1 MASPHGSTQHP
12 AAPSAG
18 SAAARA
24 PTKTQLP
31 GKIGI
36 PVQAEYANE
45 LRELVQDTL
54 DYRHDGFAGSL
65 PVALTKEHRQAL
77 EREDYYVCEKSDGV
91 RYLMLLKITQSGPAT
106 FLIDR
111 ANDLHYVEKLHF
123 PLPSTS
129 GDIVKFHADTLM
141 DGELVVDVD
150 GPHKTLTFLVFDFML
165 SNGVKLT
172 HEPYNRRLGIFQR
185 DVLAPYD
192 VHLKMNPEL
201 KTMQPFRLA
210 IKAQQRSYG
219 LGRVFEDITK
229 QKHGNDG
236 LIFTSVNLPYTAGT
250 CPQILKWKPP
260 ELSTVD
266 FQIKVDY
273 DRDRKPRYSI
283 FIADCGIHKFYD
295 CLSLEPELSIQWKT
309 SLPDGRIGEF
319 RWDPSWPTYV
329 WDAGYVGTERRG
341 GWRFVRFRD
350 DKSVANDITVLE
362 DTKKAIDNGVSRDML
377 LGWLENIRSNW
388 KHREQQATLPPRP
401 PQDRKFS
408 AIATPATPAMEYP
421 SLGDHRRKSSSG
433 SSMAEFT
440 MSIARKASI
449 DRSRKPENGA
459 STTTSTGVFGGRS
472 GQESLRAAGNLTSSP
487 GDAAERRDSVGAINN
502 SQSVATA
509 RKSSTLPVE
518 FASSEAANETAPARK
533 KSLTEMMAHMPKGIR
548 LKKAWPSAESTVAP
562 LLMSQGDAILREE
575 PSPLDDEDKPSLLAS
590 QQEAQEGEK
599 KTRAVQIMDPP
610 PSPNTADRL
619 PTVDSS
625 LASEASS
632 KRSSEPVPSNF
643 SSADATG
650 VKQESA
656 TPAATPASPLESGT
670 GGPTDVDAR
679 PRRDSTTMD
688 MDENGS
694 RASQASRLDTAT
706 PRLSSAIPGSGRL
719 TPDHSARGKASDVEA
734 STTGNIAADHPTPAA
749 QTKRLTTPKRTKK
762 ASESP
767 TPSKTQTTTPKK
779 KQSRKTS
786 SLHVQKSPQK
796 SASPAQPPAK
806 EPADQKRKNTSELA
820 EDHRASDAPN
830 IPVGLTG
837 RNPVDMT
844 VDLPP
849 PPVVLMTAPRPVLGD
864 EDIYED
870 VETGDPSP
878 SAPSTD
884 RQPASI
890 DAMSSQKL
898 ETKKPAKSP
907 RKRSI
912 KPASNSSAGVST
924 HRRTAS
930 TPYLPM
936 SGSGGSM
943 SYEIPDSRRPS
954 VANQRRGSLHSAPN
968 LVPIA
973 PGLVALP
980 PSDTGPYIVGAD
992 GSPHYLAPSDPRN
1005 IIMAGY
1011 VAYSSDAAIGLV
1023 PMPQSSPPPPQ
1034 LPSRHHRNLSTST
1047 LPDVRRHSSVAQ
1059 QHPQHN
1065 YSAQGFPVGPG
1076 VQGSH
1081 TGGAENVRVLYGPSM
1096 GQGGAIYVETPAASY
1111 YGYAPRPPPPHQ
1123 VGAPQLHPPGTYGGP
1138 ADHGY
1143 PGVPGSAPASR
1154 RGSEAAA
1161 YPYHQQYQQM
1171 QPSQPQL
1178 QPRPDPSSPPAPP
1191 SSPHQSPAVP
1201 SGKSGRSSAKA
1212 SKATKAPKISK
1223 AAAKRATLQ
1232 QQQEQPDSKDHTR
1245 TAGSSAP
1252 SSSVGSRHQQ
1262 ELAPL
1267 PPHHSPRA
1275 PSTFSSSSAGLPSA
1289 FMAVPP
1295 YSGGAHHQPHAHHQ
1309 QHSPTHA
1316 HPHAEHTQS
1325 QQHQQSN
1332 EHRQRAPLLHSSQS
1346 YPPSHPAAQQHSAH
1360 PHYYSPPAGPYGHE
1374 GPPHQGSMPNQ
1385 HYPSRHQRQHS
1396 IPSSAPFYPA
1406 PRYHPYSQQPHP
1418 HPQQHAHPHT
1428 QSQQHPH
1435 PHVHSQ
1441 SHQPPHPYSQQQQHG
1456 HPQQP
1461 HAAHSQQQQH
1471 PHPQQPHAQSQHQ
1484 QQQHPQHHHHSHY
1497 HHSQQPQHQPR
1508 APAVVQGGPQ
1518 HVHSAYHAPESQ
1530 SQNPP
1535 RAPQDA
1541 IGLALHNAPPSTVAR
1556 QPSTTSAGESA
1567 AGPTSPSRPG
1577 GGGGGGGGAWVPS
1590 KRSSAWM
1597 DIVMG
1602 GGEPDDARKRAGAGG
1617 S

>member
-1 MASPHGSTQHP
+1 MASPHGSTQHL

-45 LRELVQDTL
+45 LRQLVQDTL
-54 DYRHDGFAGSL
+54 DFRHEGFAGSL
-65 PVALTKEHRQAL
+65 PVALTREHRQAL

-111 ANDLHYVEKLHF
+111 ANDVHYVEKLHF

-185 DVLAPYD
+185 DVLAPYEL
-192 VHLKMNPEL
+192 HLKMNPEL
-201 KTMQPFRLA
+201 RAIQPFRVA

-283 FIADCGIHKFYD
+283 FIADAGSHKFYD

-319 RWDPSWPTYV
+319 RWDPLWPTYV

-341 GWRFVRFRD
+341 GWRFVRFRE
-350 DKSVANDITVLE
+350 DKSMANDITALE
-362 DTKKAIDNGVSRDML
+362 STKKAIDNGVSRDML

-401 PQDRKFS
+401 PQDRKLS
-408 AIATPATPAMEYP
+408 TITPATPATEHP
-421 SLGDHRRKSSSG
+421 LLGDSKDTASHRRKSSSG
-433 SSMAEFT
+433 SSMADFT
-440 MSIARKASI
+440 MSVARKAST
-449 DRSRKPENGA
+449 DRSRMPENGA
-459 STTTSTGVFGGRS
+459 STMTGTGFFCGRP
-472 GQESLRAAGNLTSSP
+472 GQESARVAGNLTASP
-487 GDAAERRDSVGAINN
+487 GEPAERRNSVGVTNN
-502 SQSVATA
+502 NQSAATA
-509 RKSSTLPVE
+509 RKSASTSTPPAE

-548 LKKAWPSAESTVAP
+548 LKKAWPSTESAVAP
-562 LLMSQGDAILREE
+562 LLLSQGDAILREE
-575 PSPLDDEDKPSLLAS
+575 PSPLHEDKPAMLAS
-590 QQEAQEGEK
+590 QQEVQEGEK
-599 KTRAVQIMDPP
+599 DTLTAPITDPLS
-610 PSPNTADRL
+610 SPNTADRL
-619 PTVDSS
+619 PTVNPS
-625 LASEASS
+625 LVSKESP
-632 KRSSEPVPSNF
+632 KRSSELVPS
-643 SSADATG
+643 SLSEAEAIG
-650 VKQESA
+650 VKQESEM
-656 TPAATPASPLESGT
+656 PAATPSSPIKSGT
-670 GGPTDVDAR
+670 GGATAVDAR
-679 PRRDSTTMD
+679 PRRDSTKMD
-688 MDENGS
+688 VDEDGS
-694 RASQASRLDTAT
+694 RAPQASRLDTVS
-706 PRLSSAIPGSGRL
+706 PGLSSAILGSARL
-719 TPDHSARGKASDVEA
+719 SPDHSAGGRTLDADA
-734 STTGNIAADHPTPAA
+734 STAGDIPADHPTPAA
-749 QTKRLTTPKRTKK
+749 QSKPSTTPTRSKK

-767 TPSKTQTTTPKK
+767 TPSKTQPNTPKR

-786 SLHVQKSPQK
+786 SLHAQKSPPK
-796 SASPAQPPAK
+796 NTSLAQAPAK
-806 EPADQKRKNTSELA
+806 ELADHKRKNVSVLA
-820 EDHRASDAPN
+820 EDHRASDAPK
-830 IPVGLTG
+830 IPVALPG
-837 RNPVDMT
+837 RPPVDMT

-870 VETGDPSP
+870 VETGDPPP

-890 DAMSSQKL
+890 DAMSSQKPQ
-898 ETKKPAKSP
+898 TKKPAKSP
-907 RKRSI
+907 RKRST
-912 KPASNSSAGVST
+912 KPASNSSAGASA

-936 SGSGGSM
+936 SGSGNSM
-943 SYEIPDSRRPS
+943 AYEIPDSRRPS
-954 VANQRRGSLHSAPN
+954 IANQRRGSLHSASN

-1005 IIMAGY
+1005 IIMTGY
-1011 VAYSSDAAIGLV
+1011 VAYSSDPAIGLV
-1023 PMPQSSPPPPQ
+1023 PMQQSSPPPPQ

-1047 LPDVRRHSSVAQ
+1047 LPDVRRRSSVAP
-1059 QHPQHN
+1059 QHPQHL
-1065 YSAQGFPVGPG
+1065 YPSQAFPAGPG
-1076 VQGSH
+1076 PQGSH
-1081 TGGAENVRVLYGPSM
+1081 PSGGENVRVLYGPSM
-1096 GQGGAIYVETPAASY
+1096 GQGGTIYVEAPAAPY

-1123 VGAPQLHPPGTYGGP
+1123 AGAPQLHPPGPYGEP

-1143 PGVPGSAPASR
+1143 PVMPGSAPASR

-1161 YPYHQQYQQM
+1161 FPYHQQYQQL

-1201 SGKSGRSSAKA
+1201 GGKSGRGSAKA
-1212 SKATKAPKISK
+1212 PKTAKAPKISK
-1223 AAAKRATLQ
+1223 AAAKRAALQ

-1245 TAGSSAP
+1245 TAGPALAP
-1252 SSSVGSRHQQ
+1252 SSVGSRHHQ

-1267 PPHHSPRA
+1267 PPHLSPSA

-1295 YSGGAHHQPHAHHQ
+1295 YLGGPQHQPPAHHI
-1309 QHSPTHA
+1309 QHSSTHA
-1316 HPHAEHTQS
+1316 NPHTEHTQS
-1325 QQHQQSN
+1325 PQQQQQPS
-1332 EHRQRAPLLHSSQS
+1332 EHRHRAPLPHSSQS
-1346 YPPSHPAAQQHSAH
+1346 YPPAHPTAQQHSGP
-1360 PHYYSPPAGPYGHE
+1360 PHYYSPPTGPYAGHE
-1374 GPPHQGSMPNQ
+1374 PS
-1385 HYPSRHQRQHS
+1385 HYPPRHQRQHS
-1396 IPSSAPFYPA
+1396 IPSSAQFYPA
-1406 PRYHPYSQQPHP
+1406 PRYHPYSQQQSHPQQHPHP
-1418 HPQQHAHPHT
+1418 HP

-1435 PHVHSQ
+1435 PHAHSQ
-1441 SHQPPHPYSQQQQHG
+1441 SQQHPHPYPQQQQPAHSQQPQHL

-1461 HAAHSQQQQH
+1461 HPQSQQQQ
-1471 PHPQQPHAQSQHQ
+1471 QHT
-1484 QQQHPQHHHHSHY
+1484 QHHHLSHY
-1497 HHSQQPQHQPR
+1497 HHSQQPQQQQR
-1508 APAVVQGGPQ
+1508 DPAVAPGGPQ
-1518 HVHSAYHAPESQ
+1518 HVHPPYHAPESQ

-1535 RAPQDA
+1535 RGRPDGT
-1541 IGLALHNAPPSTVAR
+1541 GLATHSTPSTAR
-1556 QPSTTSAGESA
+1556 QTSTMNAGEPA
-1567 AGPTSPSRPG
+1567 AGPTSPSRP
-1577 GGGGGGGGAWVPS
+1577 GGGGGGAWVPS